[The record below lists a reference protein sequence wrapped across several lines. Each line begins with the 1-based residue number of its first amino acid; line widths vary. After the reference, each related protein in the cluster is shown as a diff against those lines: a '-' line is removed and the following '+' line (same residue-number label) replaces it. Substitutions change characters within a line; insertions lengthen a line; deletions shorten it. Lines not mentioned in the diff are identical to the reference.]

1 MIKLKYQ
8 LVSLLLFLSSG
19 AVGAQTIRVVDRPD
33 NTSQSN
39 NYVNSRAP
47 LRQQSFIKLPVGSIH
62 PAGRVART
70 LCLLPYHKFRAAQ
83 NAIPAPGS
91 FLLIFSG
98 NNMQAAFFDI
108 FHYTF

>member
-19 AVGAQTIRVVDRPD
+19 AVGAQTVQVVDRPD
-33 NTSQSN
+33 DTSQSN

-47 LRQQSFIKLPVGSIH
+47 MRQQSFIKLPVGSMH
-62 PAGRVART
+62 PPGRVGRT
-70 LCLLPYHKFRAAQ
+70 LCLLSYHKFRAAQ
-83 NAIPAPGS
+83 NAIPAQGS
-91 FLLIFSG
+91 FLLIFS
-98 NNMQAAFFDI
+98 NINMQAALFDI

>member
-62 PAGRVART
+62 PAGWVGRYLELQRDGLTGHLGEISA
-70 LCLLPYHKFRAAQ
+70 
-83 NAIPAPGS
+83 
-91 FLLIFSG
+91 
-98 NNMQAAFFDI
+98 
-108 FHYTF
+108 